1 MAGIA
6 VPPMINVSYT
16 YLPTRSVA
24 ADFVCSC
31 RHVMSPQF
39 YGSDFGLD
47 DTPTAMT
54 IEAENPI
61 EVTREAFVNAMWK
74 NGVYV

>member
-1 MAGIA
+1 
-6 VPPMINVSYT
+6 
-16 YLPTRSVA
+16 
-24 ADFVCSC
+24 
-31 RHVMSPQF
+31 MSPQF